1 MVSFRDG
8 YKNKPPLNHSGGF
21 KEKERNNM
29 LLKSIL
35 KKFKRIR
42 RSLFKYVRGD
52 PNCKTFGSNGTQLK
66 NYDQITFRVIK

>member
-1 MVSFRDG
+1 
-8 YKNKPPLNHSGGF
+8 
-21 KEKERNNM
+21 M

-35 KKFKRIR
+35 KFKRIR

-66 NYDQITFRVIK
+66 ITDQITFRVIK